1 MFWDLVKNYGEKQ
14 GYQYNYDEQAQAPYL
29 WNPEKKVFIS
39 FEDQRSI
46 KAKAQWAK
54 QANLAG
60 IFTWELSG
68 DPSGKL
74 VDAMY
79 TEMQQK

>member
-1 MFWDLVKNYGEKQ
+1 
-14 GYQYNYDEQAQAPYL
+14 
-29 WNPEKKVFIS
+29 FIS

-54 QANLAG
+54 QSNLGG

-74 VDAMY
+74 VDTMHA
-79 TEMQQK
+79 EMTSK